1 MKRLTR
7 SVAIT
12 AVTAM
17 LVLGLI
23 GTAAAVPASSTATND
38 TGEVDSSESG
48 DINITAV
55 EQYVHEAVNEE
66 RTADGADELEFDS
79 ELRNVAQEHSEDM
92 ADRGYFSH
100 VDPDG
105 NAFTDR
111 YADAGYECSV
121 NGYTGGENIAQTWYD
136 TPVNTGDG
144 TIVHYEDERE
154 LGYGIAEQWMNS
166 PGHKEN
172 LLADHWENQGIG
184 IHVTDTDQVF
194 ATQNFC

>member
-1 MKRLTR
+1 MKRPTK
-7 SVAIT
+7 SIVIT
-12 AVTAM
+12 AVTTM
-17 LVLGLI
+17 LVLSLI
-23 GTAAAVPASSTATND
+23 GTVAAAPASSAAANGTEEPD
-38 TGEVDSSESG
+38 ISESG

-66 RTADGADELEFDS
+66 RATDGADELEFDT
-79 ELRNVAQEHSEDM
+79 ELRDIAQDHSGDM

-100 VDPDG
+100 VDPEG

-111 YADAGYECSV
+111 YADAGYDCSV

-154 LGYGIAEQWMNS
+154 LGYGIAEQWMDS
-166 PGHKEN
+166 AGHREN

-184 IHVTDTDQVF
+184 IHITDDDKVF